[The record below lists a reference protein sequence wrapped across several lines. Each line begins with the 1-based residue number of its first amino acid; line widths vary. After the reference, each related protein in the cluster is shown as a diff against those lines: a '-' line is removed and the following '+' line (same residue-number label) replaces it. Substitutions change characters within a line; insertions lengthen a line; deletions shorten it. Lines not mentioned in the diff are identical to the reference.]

1 MQLIT
6 TTSQRKNPISLTPL
20 IDVVFILLLFFML
33 SSSFQKWRQVN
44 ISAPTNSPVIIPNDK
59 PEFSIVQLDS
69 DDGRFLIDEASFHI
83 DELESLK
90 SLILARP
97 EAIYVLNTSPDV
109 RVQTMV
115 TLVDT
120 LKKLGAKDI
129 SLASEAEPT
138 EINGVAP

>member
-44 ISAPTNSPVIIPNDK
+44 ISAPTNSPTIIPSEK
-59 PEFSIVQLDS
+59 PEFAIVQLDS
-69 DDGRFLIDEASFHI
+69 DDGRFRIDDTLFQI
-83 DELESLK
+83 DDLESLQT
-90 SLILARP
+90 LISARP
-97 EAIYVLNTSPDV
+97 DAIYVLNTSPDV

-120 LKKLGAKDI
+120 LKALGAKDI
-129 SLASEAEPT
+129 SLASEENPT
-138 EINGVAP
+138 ELNGVTP